1 MLIAN
6 LFFNLDLVNCAAACF
21 LSYLLRESREYF
33 LDKTSSESKN
43 NQPRIV
49 IVGTDFT
56 TYHFIILWFYY
67 LFLIL
72 IYIEKE

>member
-1 MLIAN
+1 MFVAN
-6 LFFNLDLVNCAAACF
+6 LFFQYRFNQLFCRLLLVASAA
-21 LSYLLRESREYF
+21 RVPYF
-33 LDKTSSESKN
+33 FVKISNESKN

-56 TYHFIILWFYY
+56 TYDFRILQFCY
-67 LFLIL
+67 LFIIL